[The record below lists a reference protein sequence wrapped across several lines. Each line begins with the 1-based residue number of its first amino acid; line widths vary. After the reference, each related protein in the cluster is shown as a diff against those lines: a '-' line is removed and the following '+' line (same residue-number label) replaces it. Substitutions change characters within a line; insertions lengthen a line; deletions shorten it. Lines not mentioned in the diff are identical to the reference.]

1 MWTIRKSLLLTC
13 RVIVVVLVTGFSVH
27 AEPPDDSISFNRD
40 IRPILSDVC
49 FQCHGPDVKERKAD
63 LRLDRDD
70 QLFVERDS
78 RRVLVAGH
86 PAKSEL
92 FRRLTSTDDDQ
103 LMPPPSSGKKLTP
116 QQVET
121 IRRWI
126 EQGAKYQGHWAFI
139 PPTRPRVPPMADIKF
154 HPPRRIKS
162 EVSNPIDT
170 FVLARL
176 NQEGLPPS
184 PPASKATLLR
194 RVTLDLTGLPPS
206 LDEIAEFLSD
216 DSPDAYERVVDRLL
230 ASPRFGERFARPWLD
245 AARYADTSGYQSDGD
260 RSMWRWRDWVIEA
273 FNDNKPFDEF
283 TIEQLAGDLL
293 PKPTMDQVLATGFNR
308 NHRGNAEGG
317 IIPEEYAVEY
327 VVDRVDTTATVW
339 LGLTLG
345 CSRCHD
351 HKFDPFSQREYY
363 QLFSFFNNVPEK
375 GRAIKFGNSPPFVK
389 TPTREQ
395 QRQLDD
401 FDARIAA
408 AEQQTRKQKLA
419 LRREQ
424 AAWEKSL
431 IGQPP
436 VDWTVTRGEIL
447 RLPFDEDGRPKPS
460 RPAEVV
466 TSSRAQPQPL
476 GPTSGAPVVK
486 PADQVPLVLGEGRF
500 GKGAHFNGQRR
511 FAVGDVAN
519 VGFFEPFSISVW
531 IRAEADT
538 GTILSRM
545 SDDANS
551 DGYNLCLENGKL
563 QFNLCKR
570 WLDDAMR
577 VETAGVIP
585 IREWVHIAMTYDGSR
600 TAAGVRFWINGE
612 QARNKILL
620 DELNQ
625 AFASKDL
632 FRVGAGGLTPP
643 FQGVIDDVRLFGVEL
658 SEGEVSILATPE
670 SVADL
675 VINADEP
682 RTIGQM
688 LKLTSAY
695 LAAHPTADSCRPF
708 VELPRL
714 HLERAAF
721 LETVPTTMVMQEL
734 STPRQS
740 HVLIRGAYDRPGEE
754 VFPGVPVS
762 LGSGFANHFPTDPIL
777 PLIRGRRR
785 NPPDDL
791 RLSDPNRLHLARWLV
806 DSANPLTARVTVNR
820 FWQQIFGQGLVKTV
834 DDFGSQ
840 GDWPTHPELL
850 DWLAI
855 EFAGP
860 TSPTSPTSPTGP
872 TSPAESR
879 EPKADSR
886 DPLFLNWNIKR
897 IIRELVT
904 SATYRQSSKASSELL
919 ARDPDNRLLARG
931 PRTRLSAEM
940 VRDQALAASGLLVE
954 QLGGPSIKPYQPE
967 GLWDDLQ
974 STEKYVQDHG
984 SALYRRGMYVFWKRT
999 IAPPIMVTFDAAGRE
1014 TCIVRETRTN
1024 TPLQALTLLNEVSFV
1039 EAARKLAERTL
1050 TSGGTDADRRL
1061 RFAFRAVLTREPSE
1075 RELIVLRRGLERHLA
1090 NYREH
1095 PAEAIAV
1102 LRTGESA
1109 ADTSLDPVEVA
1120 AWTAISG
1127 LILNLDEAVTK
1138 E

>member
-1 MWTIRKSLLLTC
+1 MTSFLKSARRACLLALLLASWS
-13 RVIVVVLVTGFSVH
+13 SVS
-27 AEPPDDSISFNRD
+27 ADTKDEPVSFNRD

-49 FQCHGPDVKERKAD
+49 FQCHGPDAKERKGD
-63 LRLDRDD
+63 LRLDNDEK
-70 QLFVERDS
+70 LFAERDGHHI
-78 RRVLVAGH
+78 VVAGN

-92 FRRLTSTDDDQ
+92 FRRLSSTDDEER
-103 LMPPPSSGKKLTP
+103 MPPPSSGKKLTP
-116 QQVET
+116 QQIET
-121 IRRWI
+121 VRRWI

-139 PPTRPRVPPMADIKF
+139 PPTRPRLPVL
-154 HPPRRIKS
+154 S
-162 EVSNPIDT
+162 TQYSVLNTPIDR

-176 NQEGLPPS
+176 QREGLKPS
-184 PPASKATLLR
+184 PPSRKATLLR

-206 LDEIAEFLSD
+206 LDEIDEFIGD

-283 TIEQLAGDLL
+283 TIEQIAGDLL

-363 QLFSFFNNVPEK
+363 QLFAFFNNVPEK

-395 QRQLDD
+395 QRQLQEMQ
-401 FDARIAA
+401 FRQGFL
-408 AEQQTRKQKLA
+408 EGFTEKLMA
-419 LRREQ
+419 SVPTAQ
-424 AAWEKSL
+424 AAWERRL
-431 IGQPP
+431 IQKLPGEI
-436 VDWTVTRGEIL
+436 DWTVTRGEIL
-447 RLPFDEDGRPKPS
+447 CLPFDRDGQ
-460 RPAEVV
+460 PAPVRSDAAKKE
-466 TSSRAQPQPL
+466 RHQPQPL
-476 GPTSGAPVVK
+476 GPNSGPPVIK
-486 PADQVPLVLGEGRF
+486 EADRVAVELGDGRF
-500 GKGAHFNGQRR
+500 GKGAQFDGQRR

-519 VGFFEPFSISVW
+519 IGFFEPFSMSAW
-531 IRAEADT
+531 IRADAAS

-551 DGYNLCLENGKL
+551 DGYNLCLDNGKL
-563 QFNLCKR
+563 QLNLIKR

-577 VETAGVIP
+577 VETADAIPLNQWVHVGVI
-585 IREWVHIAMTYDGSR
+585 YDGSR
-600 TAAGVRFWINGE
+600 MANGVKFFVNG
-612 QARNKILL
+612 ALVKPRIVL

-625 AFASKDL
+625 AFASKDV
-632 FRVGAGGLTPP
+632 FRVGFGGLTPP
-643 FQGVIDDVRLFGVEL
+643 FRGTIDEVRLFDVSLDDDEMAIL
-658 SEGEVSILATPE
+658 SVPE
-670 SVADL
+670 SISRIA
-675 VINADEP
+675 
-682 RTIGQM
+682 
-688 LKLTSAY
+688 
-695 LAAHPTADSCRPF
+695 
-708 VELPRL
+708 ELPENKRSAAQSKKIRESFL
-714 HLERAAF
+714 AEHAPKNIRDIHRQLRQLE
-721 LETVPTTMVMQEL
+721 LEKRQFVDSFPTTMVMQE
-734 STPRQS
+734 TPEPRPTHLLQ
-740 HVLIRGAYDRPGEE
+740 RGAYDRPGER
-754 VFPGVPVS
+754 VAPGVPQALPAS
-762 LGSGFANHFPTDPIL
+762 LAKRD
-777 PLIRGRRR
+777 RV
-785 NPPDDL
+785 
-791 RLSDPNRLHLARWLV
+791 NRLDLAHWLV
-806 DSANPLTARVTVNR
+806 SPTNPLTARVTVNR
-820 FWQQIFGQGLVKTV
+820 FWQQLFGQGLVKTV

-840 GDWPTHPELL
+840 GDWPSHPELL

-860 TSPTSPTSPTGP
+860 
-872 TSPAESR
+872 AESR
-879 EPKADSR
+879 EPRADSR
-886 DPLFLNWNIKR
+886 DTVFPKWNIKR

-904 SATYRQSSKASSELL
+904 SSTYRQSSQASADLL

-931 PRTRLSAEM
+931 PRSRLSAEM

-984 SALYRRGMYVFWKRT
+984 PALYRRGMYVFWKRT
-999 IAPPIMVTFDAAGRE
+999 IAPPMMVTFDAAGRE

-1024 TPLQALTLLNEVSFV
+1024 TPLQALTLLNEISFV

-1050 TSGGTDADRRL
+1050 LNGSADVDRRL
-1061 RFAFRAVLTREPSE
+1061 RFAFRAVLTREPNE
-1075 RELIVLRRGLERHLA
+1075 RELTVLRRGLERHLA
-1090 NYREH
+1090 NYRER
-1095 PAEAIAV
+1095 PAEATAV
-1102 LRTGESA
+1102 LRTGESEA
-1109 ADTSLDPVEVA
+1109 NTTLDPVEVA
-1120 AWTAISG
+1120 AWTAVSG

>member
-1 MWTIRKSLLLTC
+1 MAPIQIAPRFVCSLALLLASWS
-13 RVIVVVLVTGFSVH
+13 SVF
-27 AEPPDDSISFNRD
+27 ADSKDEPVSFNRD

-49 FQCHGPDVKERKAD
+49 FQCHGPDAKERKAD
-63 LRLDRDD
+63 LRLDSDD
-70 QLFVERDS
+70 KLFAERDGH
-78 RRVLVAGH
+78 RVLVAGD

-92 FRRLTSTDDDQ
+92 FRRLTATDDDER
-103 LMPPPSSGKKLTP
+103 MPPPSSGKKLTP
-116 QQVET
+116 QQIET

-126 EQGAKYQGHWAFI
+126 EQWAKFQGHWAFI
-139 PPTRPRVPPMADIKF
+139 PPSRPRVPQISNLNS
-154 HPPRRIKS
+154 RN
-162 EVSNPIDT
+162 SNPIDR

-176 NQEGLPPS
+176 APEGMSSSS
-184 PPASKATLLR
+184 PANKATLLR

-206 LDEIAEFLSD
+206 MDEIEEFLGD
-216 DSPDAYERVVDRLL
+216 DSPAAYERVVDRLL

-283 TIEQLAGDLL
+283 TIEQIAGDLL

-395 QRQLDD
+395 QRQL
-401 FDARIAA
+401 
-408 AEQQTRKQKLA
+408 
-419 LRREQ
+419 REMQFRQGFLEGFSERLMETVPTVQ
-424 AAWEKSL
+424 AAWERRLTQKL
-431 IGQPP
+431 PGEI
-436 VDWTVTRGEIL
+436 DWTVTRGEVL
-447 RLPFDEDGRPKPS
+447 RLPFDRDGQ
-460 RPAEVV
+460 PAPARNDAAKKE
-466 TSSRAQPQPL
+466 RHQPQPL
-476 GPTSGAPVVK
+476 GPNSGPPVIK
-486 PADQVPLVLGEGRF
+486 EADRAAVELGEGRF
-500 GKGAHFNGQRR
+500 GKAAQFDGQRR
-511 FAVGDVAN
+511 FAVGDLAN
-519 VGFFEPFSISVW
+519 IGFFEPFSMSAW
-531 IRAEADT
+531 IRADAAS

-551 DGYNLCLENGKL
+551 DGYNLCLDNGKL
-563 QFNLCKR
+563 QFNLIKR

-577 VETAGVIP
+577 VETADAIPLDQWVHVGVI
-585 IREWVHIAMTYDGSR
+585 YDGSR
-600 TAAGVRFWINGE
+600 MADGVKFFVNG
-612 QARNKILL
+612 ALAKRRIVL

-625 AFASKDL
+625 AFASKDV
-632 FRVGAGGLTPP
+632 FRVGYGGLTPP
-643 FQGVIDDVRLFGVEL
+643 FRGAIDEVRVFDVSLDDDEMAIL
-658 SEGEVSILATPE
+658 SVPE
-670 SVADL
+670 SVSRIAELPADKRS
-675 VINADEP
+675 AA
-682 RTIGQM
+682 QSK
-688 LKLTSAY
+688 KLRECFLTEHAPQNIRDVHAQ
-695 LAAHPTADSCRPF
+695 LRQLELEERQF
-708 VELPRL
+708 VES
-714 HLERAAF
+714 F
-721 LETVPTTMVMQEL
+721 PTTMVMQE
-734 STPRQS
+734 TPEPRPT
-740 HVLIRGAYDRPGEE
+740 HLLLRGAYDRPGER
-754 VFPGVPVS
+754 VAPGVPQALPAS
-762 LGSGFANHFPTDPIL
+762 LANRD
-777 PLIRGRRR
+777 RV
-785 NPPDDL
+785 
-791 RLSDPNRLHLARWLV
+791 NRLDLAHWLV
-806 DSANPLTARVTVNR
+806 SPTNPLTARVTVNR
-820 FWQQIFGQGLVKTV
+820 FWQQLFGQGLVKTV

-840 GDWPTHPELL
+840 GDWPSHPELL
-850 DWLAI
+850 DWLAV
-855 EFAGP
+855 EFAG
-860 TSPTSPTSPTGP
+860 
-872 TSPAESR
+872 PAESR
-879 EPKADSR
+879 EPKAVSR
-886 DPLFLNWNIKR
+886 DTVFQKWNIKR

-904 SATYRQSSKASSELL
+904 SATYRQSSQATAELL

-984 SALYRRGMYVFWKRT
+984 PALYRRGMYVFWKRT
-999 IAPPIMVTFDAAGRE
+999 IAPPMMVTFDAAGRE

-1050 TSGGTDADRRL
+1050 TSGSADRDRRL
-1061 RFAFRAVLTREPSE
+1061 RFAFRAVLTREPSD
-1075 RELIVLRRGLERHLA
+1075 RELTVLRRGLERHLA

-1095 PAEAIAV
+1095 PTEAAAV
-1102 LRTGESA
+1102 LRSGESEA
-1109 ADTSLDPVEVA
+1109 NASLDPIEVA
-1120 AWTAISG
+1120 AWTAVSG

>member
-1 MWTIRKSLLLTC
+1 MTSLLKSAR
-13 RVIVVVLVTGFSVH
+13 RVCSFALLLASCSSVY
-27 AEPPDDSISFNRD
+27 ADSKDEPVSFNRD

-49 FQCHGPDVKERKAD
+49 FQCHGPDAKERKAD
-63 LRLDRDD
+63 LRLDSDD
-70 QLFVERDS
+70 KLFAERDGH
-78 RRVLVAGH
+78 RILVAGD

-92 FRRLTSTDDDQ
+92 FRRLTSTDDDER
-103 LMPPPSSGKKLTP
+103 MPPPSSGKKLNP
-116 QQVET
+116 QQIET
-121 IRRWI
+121 FRRWI
-126 EQGAKYQGHWAFI
+126 EQGAKTQGHWAFI
-139 PPTRPRVPPMADIKF
+139 PPTRPRVPQISNL
-154 HPPRRIKS
+154 KS
-162 EVSNPIDT
+162 EISSAAAGQISNPIDR

-176 NQEGLPPS
+176 AHEGLLSS
-184 PPASKATLLR
+184 PPANKATLLR

-206 LDEIAEFLSD
+206 MDEIEEFLSD
-216 DSPDAYERVVDRLL
+216 DLPAAYERVVDRLL

-408 AEQQTRKQKLA
+408 AEQQTRKQKPA

-424 AAWEKSL
+424 LAWEKSL
-431 IGQPP
+431 IGKPP
-436 VDWTVTRGEIL
+436 VDWTVMRGEIL
-447 RLPFDEDGRPKPS
+447 RLPFDEDGQPKPS
-460 RPAEVV
+460 HPAEV
-466 TSSRAQPQPL
+466 TAPGRAQPQPL

-486 PADQVPLVLGEGRF
+486 PADQVPVVLGDGRF
-500 GKGAHFNGQRR
+500 GKAARFDGQRR

-519 VGFFEPFSISVW
+519 VGFFEPFSMAVW

-545 SDDANS
+545 SDDSNS

-577 VETAGVIP
+577 VETSDVIP
-585 IREWVHIAMTYDGSR
+585 TREWVHVAVTYDGSR
-600 TAAGVRFWINGE
+600 TADGVRFWVNGE
-612 QARNKILL
+612 AASKKILL

-643 FQGVIDDVRLFGVEL
+643 FQGAIDDVRMFGVEL
-658 SEGEVSILATPE
+658 SEGEVAILATPE
-670 SVADL
+670 SISELLTHADK
-675 VINADEP
+675 P
-682 RTIGQM
+682 RTIAQM
-688 LKLTSAY
+688 LKLTSAF
-695 LAAHPTADSCRPF
+695 LAAHPKAETCQPF
-708 VELPRL
+708 IELPRL

-734 STPRQS
+734 PEPRRS
-740 HVLIRGAYDRPGEE
+740 HVLIRGAYDRPGDE

-762 LGSGFANHFPTDPIL
+762 LGTDSANHFPPNPIL
-777 PLIRGRRR
+777 SRRR
-785 NPPDDL
+785 KNPPA
-791 RLSDPNRLHLARWLV
+791 SVSYSGPNRLHFARWLV
-806 DSANPLTARVTVNR
+806 DPANPLTARVTVNR
-820 FWQQIFGQGLVKTV
+820 FWQQLFGQGLVKTV

-850 DWLAI
+850 DWLAV

-860 TSPTSPTSPTGP
+860 
-872 TSPAESR
+872 ADSR
-879 EPKADSR
+879 EPSADSR
-886 DPLFLNWNIKR
+886 DTVFQKWNIKR

-904 SATYRQSSKASSELL
+904 SATYRQSSKASAELL
-919 ARDPDNRLLARG
+919 ARDPDNRWLSRG
-931 PRTRLSAEM
+931 PRSRLSAEM
-940 VRDQALAASGLLVE
+940 VRDQALAASGLLTE
-954 QLGGPSIKPYQPE
+954 QLGGPSIKPYQPD

-984 SALYRRGMYVFWKRT
+984 PALYRRGMYVFWKRT
-999 IAPPIMVTFDAAGRE
+999 IAPPMMVTFDAAGRE

-1050 TSGGTDADRRL
+1050 TSGSGDVDRRL
-1061 RFAFRAVLTREPSE
+1061 RFAFRAVLTREPND
-1075 RELIVLRRGLERHLA
+1075 RELTVLRRGLERHLA
-1090 NYREH
+1090 NYRQH
-1095 PAEAIAV
+1095 PDEAVAA
-1102 LRTGESA
+1102 LKTGESESNA
-1109 ADTSLDPVEVA
+1109 SLDPIEVA
-1120 AWTAISG
+1120 AWTAVSG

>member
-1 MWTIRKSLLLTC
+1 MVVADNTHDGNRWWLWTRRRDRMEGGVEPPHSRVVAIVLLLTC
-13 RVIVVVLVTGFSVH
+13 CSIARADSKD
-27 AEPPDDSISFNRD
+27 EPVSFNRD

-49 FQCHGPDVKERKAD
+49 FQCHGPDAKERKAD
-63 LRLDRDD
+63 LRLDSDD
-70 QLFVERDS
+70 KLFAERDGH
-78 RRVLVAGH
+78 RILVPGE

-92 FRRLTSTDDDQ
+92 FRRLTATDDDER
-103 LMPPPSSGKKLTP
+103 MPPPSSGKKLTP
-116 QQVET
+116 QQIET
-121 IRRWI
+121 FRRWI
-126 EQGAKYQGHWAFI
+126 EQGAKSQGHWAFI
-139 PPTRPRVPPMADIKF
+139 PPTRPRVPQISNL
-154 HPPRRIKS
+154 KS
-162 EVSNPIDT
+162 QISNPIDR

-176 NQEGLPPS
+176 AHEGLQPS
-184 PPASKATLLR
+184 SPANKATLLR

-206 LDEIAEFLSD
+206 LDEIDEFLSD
-216 DSPDAYERVVDRLL
+216 DAPDAYERVVDRLL

-293 PKPTMDQVLATGFNR
+293 PKPTLDQVLATGFNR

-363 QLFSFFNNVPEK
+363 QVFSFFNNVPEK

-389 TPTREQ
+389 TPTRAQ

-401 FDARIAA
+401 FDARSAA
-408 AEQQTRKQKLA
+408 AEQQTRERQPVL
-419 LRREQ
+419 LREQ

-431 IGQPP
+431 IGKPP

-447 RLPFDEDGRPKPS
+447 RLPFDEDGQPKPS
-460 RPAEVV
+460 RPADV
-466 TSSRAQPQPL
+466 TAPGRAQPQPL

-486 PADQVPLVLGEGRF
+486 PADQVPVVLGEGRL
-500 GKGAHFNGQRR
+500 GKAAHFDGQRR

-519 VGFFEPFSISVW
+519 VGFFEPFSMSVW
-531 IRAEADT
+531 IRAEANT

-545 SDDANS
+545 SDDSNA

-577 VETAGVIP
+577 VETVEAIP
-585 IREWVHIAMTYDGSR
+585 TGEWAHVAVTYDGSR
-600 TAAGVRFWINGE
+600 TAAGVCFWVNGE
-612 QARNKILL
+612 KAHNNILL

-625 AFASKDL
+625 AFASKDV

-643 FQGVIDDVRLFGVEL
+643 FKGAIDDVRLFGVEL

-670 SVADL
+670 SVTDL
-675 VINADEP
+675 VTRADKS
-682 RTIGQM
+682 RSIGQM

-695 LAAHPTADSCRPF
+695 LAANPKAETCQPF
-708 VELPRL
+708 FELPRL

-734 STPRQS
+734 PEPRRS
-740 HVLIRGAYDRPGEE
+740 HVLIRGAYDRPGDE
-754 VFPGVPVS
+754 VGPGVPVS
-762 LGSGFANHFPTDPIL
+762 LGTGSAKHFPPGPSL
-777 PLIRGRRR
+777 PRRR
-785 NPPDDL
+785 KNPPDSPY
-791 RLSDPNRLHLARWLV
+791 RSGPNRLHLARWLV
-806 DSANPLTARVTVNR
+806 DPANPLTARVTVNR
-820 FWQQIFGQGLVKTV
+820 FWQQLFGQGLVKTV

-840 GDWPTHPELL
+840 GDWPSHPELL
-850 DWLAI
+850 DWLAV
-855 EFAGP
+855 EFAG
-860 TSPTSPTSPTGP
+860 
-872 TSPAESR
+872 PAESR
-879 EPKADSR
+879 EPKAESR
-886 DPLFLNWNIKR
+886 YPTFLNWNIKR
-897 IIRELVT
+897 VIRELVT
-904 SATYRQSSKASSELL
+904 SGTYRQSSQATEAAL
-919 ARDPDNRLLARG
+919 ARDPDNRLLARS
-931 PRTRLSAEM
+931 PRSRLSAEM

-954 QLGGPSIKPYQPE
+954 QLGGPSIKPYQPD

-984 SALYRRGMYVFWKRT
+984 PALYRRGMYVFWKRT
-999 IAPPIMVTFDAAGRE
+999 IAPPMMVTFDAAGRE

-1050 TSGGTDADRRL
+1050 THGSADRDRRL
-1061 RFAFRAVLTREPSE
+1061 QFAFRAVLTREPTD
-1075 RELIVLRRGLERHLA
+1075 RELTVLRRGLERHLA

-1095 PAEAIAV
+1095 PAAAAAV
-1102 LRTGESA
+1102 LRTGEA
-1109 ADTSLDPVEVA
+1109 EPNATLDPVEVA
-1120 AWTAISG
+1120 AWTAVSG